1 MGSTTNKQRTLT
13 HLLAVNG
20 SGTEARPKGGNGD
33 GQPASLPVLE
43 QVIFA
48 LCRENATAEQARQ
61 AYHNLTTRFFDWNE
75 VRVSTIR
82 ELEEALAGLSEA
94 ESRAQR
100 LVAFL
105 QEVFEER
112 FAFDLEDLHKKGLKQ
127 AAKKLMNYGAANDYV
142 GSWVVQRSLGG
153 HAIPVDAATLRC
165 ARRLGLIDG
174 AADDPE
180 ASRATLEHLVPK
192 AKGPQ
197 FSDAISAVAEAH
209 CWEVDPNCAGCPLSG
224 DCPTAQEA
232 RGEQLAGVRT
242 ARAKP
247 R

>member
-1 MGSTTNKQRTLT
+1 MATTTNKQRTLT
-13 HLLAVNG
+13 HLLTLSGPG
-20 SGTEARPKGGNGD
+20 SEARTKGNNGD
-33 GQPASLPVLE
+33 GEHASLPVLE

-48 LCRENATAEQARQ
+48 LCRENATKEQARQ
-61 AYHNLTTRFFDWNE
+61 AFESLKERFFDWNE

-82 ELEEALAGLSEA
+82 ELEEALAGLSDA

-100 LVAFL
+100 LVSFL
-105 QEVFEER
+105 QEVFEEK
-112 FAFDLEDLHKKGLKQ
+112 FAFELEDLHKKGLKQ
-127 AAKKLMNYGAANDYV
+127 AAKKLMSYGAANDYV

-153 HAIPVDAATLRC
+153 HAIPIDQATQRC

-174 AADDPE
+174 ANEDPE
-180 ASRATLEHLVPK
+180 AARATLEHLVPK

-197 FSDAISAVAEAH
+197 FTDAVSQVAETH
-209 CWEVDPNCAGCPLSG
+209 CWEVDPDCPGCPLRA
-224 DCPTAQEA
+224 DCPTGQEA
-232 RGEQLAGVRT
+232 RGEQLAGVRA